1 MDPIADMINRLK
13 TARLAGKDVVVVPLS
28 NIKAAIAE
36 KLRERGIVSEVAK
49 RGKKAHRTLE
59 LTLARSDSG
68 KYRFNDVRRVSKPGC
83 RVYAGATDIQSV
95 RGGTGTLYVST
106 PKGVLSGEEA
116 KREKVGGE
124 LLFEIW

>member
-13 TARLAGKDVVVVPLS
+13 TARLAGKDVVALPLS
-28 NIKAAIAE
+28 NVKVAIAE
-36 KLRERGIVSEVAK
+36 KLREKGFVSEVTK

-59 LTLARSDSG
+59 LTLARSESG
-68 KYRFNDVRRVSKPGC
+68 RYRFTDVKRVSKPGC
-83 RVYAGATDIQSV
+83 RVYAGAQDIKPV